1 MKQVRLGSEQFDL
14 VCQGVEGVEGYWLV
28 FDVGEG
34 VLEFD
39 PEAQGE
45 SDQSISDWWAVCLDL
60 QDLYGGV
67 WPVPGGNS

>member
-45 SDQSISDWWAVCLDL
+45 SDQSISD
-60 QDLYGGV
+60 
-67 WPVPGGNS
+67 